1 MKTVFIEASSDLDLI
16 PAVEKNINSLR
27 NYKKIGLISTIQH
40 TVSLKEV
47 EKYLKSKGKQIYIGK
62 GSKNCKY
69 AGQVLGCDTSCALE
83 IEKKV
88 DCFLYI
94 GTGEFHPLG
103 VFIKT
108 NKPVFILNPFS
119 KKIKQISEKER
130 QTYEKKRIMI
140 LSKAKDANNYGI
152 LVSVKPGQYNL
163 KKALEIK
170 KNIEK
175 KGKSAFIFLFD
186 TLDSREFL
194 NFRWIEAWINTSC
207 PRIIDDKFEKPVIN
221 AEEFS
226 I

>member
-1 MKTVFIEASSDLDLI
+1 
-16 PAVEKNINSLR
+16 
-27 NYKKIGLISTIQH
+27 
-40 TVSLKEV
+40 
-47 EKYLKSKGKQIYIGK
+47 
-62 GSKNCKY
+62 Y

-119 KKIKQISEKER
+119 KKTRQISGKER
-130 QTYEKKRIMI
+130 VAYERRRSIVI
-140 LSKAKDANNYGI
+140 SKAKDAYNYGI
-152 LVSVKPGQYNL
+152 LVSIKPGQNNL

-170 KNIEK
+170 KKIEK
-175 KGKSAFIFLFD
+175 KGKFAFIFLFD
-186 TLDSREFL
+186 TLDSKEFL
-194 NFRWIEAWINTSC
+194 NFNWIEAWINTAC
-207 PRIIDDKFEKPVIN
+207 PRIIDDSFEKPVIN